1 VISTHGKL
9 VFCGKSR
16 KNSENMLFFEK

>member
-1 VISTHGKL
+1 MLRFYKL

-16 KNSENMLFFEK
+16 NNLRVGCVKKC